1 MGGGQGGSAQGDG
14 KSSLLWPTSA
24 ANTSIELLE
33 QRVPVLVVEKAYVA
47 DTAGPGRHRGGLG
60 QVVRVRK
67 LDDDGLPTL
76 TSLYPEGVRV
86 RTPGLFGGGPGAPAW
101 GGVRDPG
108 GAVLR
113 DTGTG
118 ELVTVTSTQEIAEV
132 QLCGGAGYGDPR
144 ERSLAAIAADLADG
158 YVTPDAAVRDYGVV
172 LHADGTLDKDASRR
186 LRGSAAAD

>member
-1 MGGGQGGSAQGDG
+1 
-14 KSSLLWPTSA
+14 
-24 ANTSIELLE
+24 
-33 QRVPVLVVEKAYVA
+33 
-47 DTAGPGRHRGGLG
+47 
-60 QVVRVRK
+60 VVRVRK

-144 ERSLAAIAADLADG
+144 ERSLAAVATDLADG